1 MSFETQP
8 PGGHYSFTLVF
19 VVIIYGIML
28 LTYMVKSIKR
38 SSALNQI
45 SSKYC
50 TDATWSVSFGI
61 RSELGR

>member
-38 SSALNQI
+38 SSA
-45 SSKYC
+45 
-50 TDATWSVSFGI
+50 
-61 RSELGR
+61 